1 MGFCNETGIKWLFSS
16 AGSCG
21 FPEKS
26 SEGSET
32 CESASDQ
39 RAFYHFGD
47 GNRVRSTHNRCECF
61 RSDGRRAAEIFGLN
75 FGLGRHVESRIE
87 ILGGRVFI
95 EHDDIFERSDPALRR
110 IIPFL
115 FIFYFA
121 PHVQQLVQSI
131 NDVKRLA
138 IVSLDRFHTTMHC
151 LFNKKLIVQSA
162 RAFADVVQKPLQ
174 RQQTRRTVFFF
185 LLH

>member
-1 MGFCNETGIKWLFSS
+1 MGFCSETGIKWLFSS

-32 CESASDQ
+32 CESASHQ
-39 RAFYHFGD
+39 RSFYHFRD
-47 GNRVRSTHNRCECF
+47 GNLARSTHNRCEGL
-61 RSDGRRAAEIFGLN
+61 RSDGRRAAVLLDFD

-87 ILGGRVFI
+87 ILGCRVFI
-95 EHDDIFERSDPALRR
+95 EHDDIFERSDPTLRK

-115 FIFYFA
+115 FVFYFA

-131 NDVKRLA
+131 NDVKRLV
-138 IVSLDRFHTTMHC
+138 IVSLDGFHTTMHC

-174 RQQTRRTVFFF
+174 RQQTRRAVFFF